1 MDDMTAATPE
11 ARSDSRSRTDGTR
24 RGCDDDDLVELT
36 SELTTALNGA
46 IWSYLLR
53 AELEEAFDTALL
65 RAAMAETPTLSGSF
79 LFAA

>member
-1 MDDMTAATPE
+1 MTAAILKAPV
-11 ARSDSRSRTDGTR
+11 DSLVTTDGKQ
-24 RGCDDDDLVELT
+24 RGCEAPDLLDLT
-36 SELTTALNGA
+36 TELTTALNGA

-65 RAAMAETPTLSGSF
+65 RAAIAETPTFSGAG

>member
-1 MDDMTAATPE
+1 MTATILE
-11 ARSDSRSRTDGTR
+11 ARVDSLLTTDSRP
-24 RGCDDDDLVELT
+24 RGCDSRDLTELT

-53 AELEEAFDTALL
+53 AELEDAFDTALL